1 MTITLNQLFLYAS
14 ALILLFLTPGPV
26 WIAIVARTVSDG
38 IKSGLSLVL
47 GVLFGDLLW
56 PFFVYGSVSILTLP
70 FSNIS
75 IIMKYLAASILIG
88 IGIQTILSSR
98 KNINTNEKLTKT
110 GFSAGFSA
118 GLFAVIANPKAAL
131 FYFTLLPNFFTIQ
144 SLAFLDLILISS
156 ISSVIPATG
165 NILIILFLLK
175 ARSFLSSPKSIALTN
190 VTAGILLI
198 LVGFVIAIF

>member
-110 GFSAGFSA
+110 GFSAGFFA

-144 SLAFLDLILISS
+144 SLTFLDLILISS
-156 ISSVIPATG
+156 ISSVIPAIG

-175 ARSFLSSPKSIALTN
+175 ARSFLSSPKSITLTN

>member
-1 MTITLNQLFLYAS
+1 MTITFNQLFLYAS

-98 KNINTNEKLTKT
+98 KNINKNEKLTVT
-110 GFSAGFSA
+110 GFSAGFFA

-131 FYFTLLPNFFTIQ
+131 FYFTLLPNFFTLQ
-144 SLAFLDLILISS
+144 SVAFIDLILISS
-156 ISSVIPATG
+156 ISGVIPAIG

-175 ARSFLSSPKSIALTN
+175 VRSFLSSPKSISLTN
-190 VTAGILLI
+190 VIAGILLI

>member
-110 GFSAGFSA
+110 GFSAGFFA

-156 ISSVIPATG
+156 ISSVIPAIG

-190 VTAGILLI
+190 VIAGILLI
-198 LVGFVIAIF
+198 LVGFVIALF